1 MRADNS
7 VSQDIKEVLSRWFQ
21 DISGLFS
28 GIQENPDMI
37 FDDDLYR
44 EIVSKK
50 EEFERL
56 YAEEPIRISQSNS
69 EVINSVISY
78 DEIADAI
85 NKSKMK
91 KAYLEI
97 PNEALKK

>member
-1 MRADNS
+1 
-7 VSQDIKEVLSRWFQ
+7 
-21 DISGLFS
+21 
-28 GIQENPDMI
+28 MI

-50 EEFERL
+50 EEFEML

-85 NKSKMK
+85 NKRKMK
-91 KAYLEI
+91 KSLFG
-97 PNEALKK
+97 NS

>member
-1 MRADNS
+1 ML
-7 VSQDIKEVLSRWFQ
+7 VSGYL
-21 DISGLFS
+21 GTFS

-50 EEFERL
+50 EEFEML

-85 NKSKMK
+85 NKRKMK
-91 KAYLEI
+91 KSLFG
-97 PNEALKK
+97 NS